1 MNSKTVIQS
10 WLDRYNSAGNTMS
23 DLSFDNLPFLI
34 EKEPVYNMAGQKV
47 SKSYYDV
54 DNREAVRIVYGRIV
68 YDYSYGEVVYPDVF
82 LGLKKTVH
90 YFDCEAEIVF
100 SKELQPYYFNLEP
113 VFLGDG
119 SETVIGFSSQKL
131 RKVLKEE
138 RFAADDYLQ
147 AQNPNLYDLLY
158 NRYTSEYNRYLRT
171 GNKTSLVAAMNSEAD
186 AGINAV
192 FNNEVFG
199 YAPMTVK
206 ELILMNLQ

>member
-1 MNSKTVIQS
+1 MTKIVIQS
-10 WLDRYNSAGNTMS
+10 WLDRYNTSGITMS

-34 EKEPVYNMAGQKV
+34 EKEPIYNMKGQKV
-47 SKSYYDV
+47 SKSYYDI
-54 DNREAVRIVYGRIV
+54 DNREAVRIVYSRIIGNYTYNEV
-68 YDYSYGEVVYPDVF
+68 SYSNVF
-82 LGLKKTVH
+82 LGLKKIVH
-90 YFDCEAEIVF
+90 YLDCEGDITY
-100 SKELQPYYFNLEP
+100 SKDLQPYYFNLLP
-113 VFLGDG
+113 VFIGDG

-138 RFAADDYLQ
+138 RYAADDYLQ

-158 NRYTSEYNRYLRT
+158 NRYTDQYNRYLRT
-171 GNKTSLVAAMNSEAD
+171 GHKTELVTAMNDETD
-186 AGINAV
+186 VNIIAV

>member
-1 MNSKTVIQS
+1 MDSKLVIQS
-10 WLDRYNSAGNTMS
+10 WLDKYNTSGITMS

-34 EKEPVYNMAGQKV
+34 EKEPIYNMKGQKV
-47 SKSYYDV
+47 SKSYYDI
-54 DNREAVRIVYGRIV
+54 DGREAVRIEYGRIIG
-68 YDYSYGEVVYPDVF
+68 DYTYNEVVYPDVF
-82 LGLKKTVH
+82 LGLKKVVH
-90 YFDCEAEIVF
+90 YFDCESEIAY
-100 SKELQPYYFNLEP
+100 SKDLQPYYFNLLP

-119 SETVIGFSSQKL
+119 SETVVGFSSQKL
-131 RKVLKEE
+131 RKVLKDE

-171 GNKTSLVAAMNSEAD
+171 GNKTSLVAAMNAETD
-186 AGINAV
+186 EGINSV
-192 FNNEVFG
+192 FNNEVFD

>member
-1 MNSKTVIQS
+1 MNSKIVIQS
-10 WLDRYNSAGNTMS
+10 WLDRYNTSGITMS

-34 EKEPVYNMAGQKV
+34 EKEPIYNMKGQKV
-47 SKSYYDV
+47 SKSYYDT
-54 DNREAVRIVYGRIV
+54 DGREAVRIVYSRIIDN
-68 YDYSYGEVVYPDVF
+68 YTYNDVVYPSVF
-82 LGLKKTVH
+82 LGLQKLVH
-90 YFDCEAEIVF
+90 YLDCEGEFAF
-100 SKELQPYYFNLEP
+100 TKDLQPYYFNLLP
-113 VFLGDG
+113 VFIGDG

-131 RKVLKEE
+131 RKVLKDE

-171 GNKTSLVAAMNSEAD
+171 GNKTSLVAAMNAETD
-186 AGINAV
+186 EGINAV